1 MIAYNSERLSLV
13 LLGKTNSGKSS
24 FLNFI
29 SDQDVSIVSSEKG
42 TTTDPIKKSMEIHD
56 FGPVLFFDTA
66 GFDDDT
72 NLYEKRISKTKK
84 AIEKA
89 NIIIYFLSLEDSYD
103 DILNLENRY
112 KNIIFIASKQD
123 LDIGKKILEKFKK
136 INPLPINLKNRNDR
150 EKFFDKIRSD
160 FKIEDKTITKNL
172 VKEKDLVL
180 LVIPQ
185 DAEAPKFR
193 LIKPQVMTIREI
205 IDKNATAVST
215 NLENLENTLQTFN
228 KKPDLVITDS
238 QYFKEVYDILD
249 KDIKL
254 TSFSVLFSAFKGDIK
269 YYVESVKKLEQ
280 GAKKIL
286 IAEACSHPPM
296 QEDIG
301 TVKIPKLLREK
312 YKDIEIE
319 FTRGEDFEN
328 IEKYDLIIQCGSC
341 MFNRKYVM
349 ERVKKAKEKN
359 IPMTN
364 YGIVLAYLN
373 GILDKIYK

>member
-29 SDQDVSIVSSEKG
+29 SDQDVSIVSSNKG

-56 FGPVLFFDTA
+56 FGPVLFYDTA

-84 AIEKA
+84 TIEKA
-89 NIIIYFLSLEDSYD
+89 DVILYFLSID
-103 DILNLENRY
+103 DEIDELLDLKNKH
-112 KNIIFIASKQD
+112 KNILFIASKQD
-123 LDIGKKILEKFKK
+123 LEIGKNIFEKFESLD
-136 INPLPINLKNRNDR
+136 PLLINLKKKDDR
-150 EKFFDKIRSD
+150 EKFFGKIRSK
-160 FKIEDKTITKNL
+160 FEIEDKSITKNL
-172 VKEKDLVL
+172 VKANDLVL

-185 DAEAPKFR
+185 DVEAPKFR

-215 NLENLENTLQTFN
+215 NLENLENTLNSFK

-238 QYFKEVYDILD
+238 QYFKEVYNILD

-269 YYVESVKKLEQ
+269 YYVESVKK
-280 GAKKIL
+280 
-286 IAEACSHPPM
+286 
-296 QEDIG
+296 
-301 TVKIPKLLREK
+301 T
-312 YKDIEIE
+312 
-319 FTRGEDFEN
+319 
-328 IEKYDLIIQCGSC
+328 
-341 MFNRKYVM
+341 
-349 ERVKKAKEKN
+349 
-359 IPMTN
+359 
-364 YGIVLAYLN
+364 
-373 GILDKIYK
+373 